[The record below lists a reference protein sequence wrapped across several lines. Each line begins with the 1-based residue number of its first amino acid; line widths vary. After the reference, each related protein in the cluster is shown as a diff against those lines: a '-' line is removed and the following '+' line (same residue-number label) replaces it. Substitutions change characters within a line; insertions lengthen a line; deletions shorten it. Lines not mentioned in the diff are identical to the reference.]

1 MNDIFITAIHVI
13 DLRFPT
19 SRENIG
25 SDAVNK
31 DPDYSAAYCIIETNS
46 DLRGHGLSFTLG
58 RGTDLVVQAAQYL
71 SQYAINRTLASITDD
86 FRAFARQLTDDT
98 QFRWLG
104 PEKGVIQ
111 LAAAALINAVWDL
124 YARAESKP
132 LWQLLSEMEPA
143 QLIKAID
150 FRYIDDALSPE
161 EALDTLNSR
170 RAGQAERLALLRKN
184 GYPAYTTSVGWFG
197 YSEEKIRRLSRE
209 ALADG
214 WTHFKLK
221 VGGDA
226 ADDLRRGH
234 VVREEI
240 GWTNKLMV
248 DANQKWGVLEAITR
262 TRQLAEL
269 QPWWMEE
276 PTNPDDILGH
286 ARIRREVPEV
296 RIATG
301 EHVHNRIMFK
311 QLLQAKAIDVL
322 QLDSCRVA
330 GVNENLAIILMAAKF
345 NVPVCPHAGGV
356 GLCEYVQHLSA
367 FDFLSV
373 SASLENR
380 VIEFV
385 DHLHEHFVDP
395 VRIKDGHYLLPEQPG
410 YSIEIREESLTRFAF
425 PEGEAWSTSE

>member
-1 MNDIFITAIHVI
+1 LNDIFITAIRVI

-161 EALDTLNSR
+161 EALDILNSR

-226 ADDLRRGH
+226 AEDLRRGH

-356 GLCEYVQHLSA
+356 GLCEYVQHLST

-385 DHLHEHFVDP
+385 NHLHEHFVDP

-425 PEGEAWSTSE
+425 PQGEAWSTAE

>member
-1 MNDIFITAIHVI
+1 LNDILITAVRVI

-19 SRENIG
+19 SRESIG

-31 DPDYSAAYCIIETNS
+31 DPDYSAAYCIIETDS
-46 DLRGHGLSFTLG
+46 ELRGHGLSFTLG

-71 SQYAINRTLASITDD
+71 SQYAVNRTLASITDD

-150 FRYIDDALSPE
+150 FRYIDDALTPE
-161 EALDTLNSR
+161 EALELLTER
-170 RAGQAERLALLRKN
+170 RKGQAERLALLKKD

-197 YSEEKIRRLSRE
+197 YSEEKIRRLSKE

-234 VVREEI
+234 IVREEI
-240 GWTNKLMV
+240 GWSNKLMV
-248 DANQKWGVLEAITR
+248 DANQKWGVLEAIAR

-311 QLLQAKAIDVL
+311 QLLQAQAIDVL

-330 GVNENLAIILMAAKF
+330 GVNENLAIILLAAKF

-367 FDFLSV
+367 FDFLSI
-373 SASLENR
+373 SATLENR

-385 DHLHEHFVDP
+385 DHLHEHFIDP
-395 VRIKDGHYLLPEQPG
+395 VRIRNGRYLLPEQPG
-410 YSIEIREESLTRFAF
+410 YSIEIREESLTRFAY
-425 PEGEAWSTSE
+425 PQGEAWSASK

>member
-1 MNDIFITAIHVI
+1 LNDLLITAVRVI

-111 LAAAALINAVWDL
+111 LAAAALINAIWDL

-132 LWQLLSEMEPA
+132 LWQLLSEMEPE
-143 QLIKAID
+143 QIIKAID

-161 EALDTLNSR
+161 EALDILTSGR
-170 RAGQAERLALLRKN
+170 EGQAERLALLKKD
-184 GYPAYTTSVGWFG
+184 GYPAYTTSAGWFG
-197 YSEEKIRRLSRE
+197 YSEEKIRRLSKE
-209 ALADG
+209 ALANG
-214 WTHFKLK
+214 WSYFKLK

-234 VVREEI
+234 IVREEI

-269 QPWWMEE
+269 QPWWME
-276 PTNPDDILGH
+276 DILGH

-311 QLLQAKAIDVL
+311 QLLQAEAIDVL

-373 SASLENR
+373 SGSLENR

-395 VRIKDGHYLLPEQPG
+395 VRIKDGHYLLPQQPG

-425 PEGEAWSTSE
+425 PHGAAWSTSE